1 MDNAEPQQQKI
12 DKLRSQ
18 LSDLESYV
26 ADLEDFV
33 TDPVCVVGTSH
44 IITDTNQAFARIIEQ
59 SQSDIIGQSLEELF
73 TETDV
78 PKGLLDNP
86 QEVSSVRERILHLKK
101 NNKPA
106 VNVRSQ
112 PWRGGAGNLRGFFL
126 SMELKSAR
134 KDGSDHS
141 DSNTGDPVPKPDNP
155 EQDSVNQ
162 SRADVESLLDEVKE
176 QQMRTQSVI
185 YNIADG
191 LLFVNPDQT
200 IEMVNPSALAMLDV
214 KSGDII
220 GEKLADLHNNKV
232 LDRLHEMVDDKNEE
246 VEREELTIGAETY
259 FEVTTVHVGKEDGTA
274 QKIIILHD
282 ITEKRKIEEMKL
294 EFASVAAHQMRT
306 PLSSI
311 RWSFEILSK
320 KLEDGELQSAV
331 ERGYKSTR
339 QVLQVVDELLNVD
352 RLEEGQSGYS
362 FEPVDVIDV
371 LEEAI
376 ESERQSQAV
385 IDQPELKFDKPV
397 DDVPKVRGDST
408 KLRIVFKNLVEN
420 ALKYTDSD
428 KRVNIH
434 VNMKMTSGY
443 GGDVVLV
450 TVEDSGIGIPESEQ
464 DKIFSKFYRANNAT
478 DTETEGTG
486 VGLFITKQI
495 VEAHKGKIWFDS
507 EEGEGT
513 TFYVQLPMASDN

>member
-1 MDNAEPQQQKI
+1 MGNAESQQQKI
-12 DKLRSQ
+12 DKLHSQ

-44 IITDTNQAFARIIEQ
+44 IITDINQAFARMVGQ
-59 SQSDIIGQSLEELF
+59 SQSDIIGQSLGELF
-73 TETDV
+73 AETDV

-86 QEVSSVRERILHLKK
+86 KEISSTRERDLHLKT
-101 NNKPA
+101 NSDSA
-106 VNVRSQ
+106 VSVRSR
-112 PWRGGAGNLRGFFL
+112 PWRDGADNLRGFFL
-126 SMELKSAR
+126 GIQIREEPHKNANQSESQETVA
-134 KDGSDHS
+134 
-141 DSNTGDPVPKPDNP
+141 VPKPDNSKKP
-155 EQDSVNQ
+155 TGQ
-162 SRADVESLLDEVKE
+162 SRADIESLLEEVKE

-200 IEMVNPSALAMLDV
+200 VEMINPSALTMLDV
-214 KSGDII
+214 KSGDVI
-220 GEKLADLHNNKV
+220 GKKLSDLHTNKV
-232 LDRLHEMVDDKNEE
+232 LEELHKMVDNASGG

-259 FEVTTVHVGKEDGTA
+259 FEVTTVHVGTEDGTA
-274 QKIIILHD
+274 QQIIILHD

-320 KLEDGELQSAV
+320 KLEDGELKSAV
-331 ERGYKSTR
+331 QRGYKSTQ

-362 FEPVDVIDV
+362 FEPVDVVAV
-371 LEEAI
+371 LSEAI
-376 ESERQSQAV
+376 ESERESQAV
-385 IDQPELKFDKPV
+385 IEQPEIEFDKPV
-397 DDVPKVRGDST
+397 DDMPRVRGDST

-428 KRVNIH
+428 KKVEIR

-513 TFYVQLPMASDN
+513 TFYVQLPMASDT